1 MKGALMKPQNTHKYD
16 DIIDMEYPLKTSDTV
31 KHPRMSNA
39 ERAKIFAP
47 FAALRGFDD
56 VIDES
61 EVKFSDT
68 LSDEIYR

>member
-1 MKGALMKPQNTHKYD
+1 MKGASMKPQTTHKYD

-47 FAALRGFDD
+47 FAALRGFDEA
-56 VIDES
+56 IDECA
-61 EVKFSDT
+61 VNFSDT
-68 LSDEIYR
+68 LSDEKNR

>member
-1 MKGALMKPQNTHKYD
+1 
-16 DIIDMEYPLKTSDTV
+16 
-31 KHPRMSNA
+31 MSNA

>member
-1 MKGALMKPQNTHKYD
+1 MKGAPMKPQTTHKYD

-56 VIDES
+56 VIDECAD
-61 EVKFSDT
+61 EHSDV
-68 LSDEIYR
+68 